1 MSVRTITKPPLR
13 LTLPGA
19 AIKRLREAGIYCTP
33 EISLEF
39 QRADKRY
46 VLRGRESGGAVRQ
59 LGRYVTF
66 CGEQGQRLAW
76 FLRPDSVTPNAEH
89 AIVIAPALVSV
100 EMFRVEHTY
109 ELLVARHQIHPV
121 KEGARPRVMSRVVF
135 RGWQGQLPLDLA
147 EKDRAIAGHIAPE
160 FFTRAGEPRRLP
172 AEYVEAVQAATLGA
186 NCGPCAH
193 PHFLVTP
200 NAAATTDAITH
211 GINAE
216 KPFASATQRQ
226 VAAAE
231 IG

>member
-1 MSVRTITKPPLR
+1 MSVRTSAKSPLR

-39 QRADKRY
+39 QRAGKRY

-66 CGEQGQRLAW
+66 CGEQGERLPW

-109 ELLVARHQIHPV
+109 ELLVARHRIHAV
-121 KEGARPRVMSRVVF
+121 KEGARPTVASQVVF

-147 EKDRAIAGHIAPE
+147 EKDRALAGRIAPE
-160 FFTRAGEPRRLP
+160 FFTRAGEPR
-172 AEYVEAVQAATLGA
+172 QAAG
-186 NCGPCAH
+186 
-193 PHFLVTP
+193 
-200 NAAATTDAITH
+200 
-211 GINAE
+211 
-216 KPFASATQRQ
+216 
-226 VAAAE
+226 
-231 IG
+231 

>member
-1 MSVRTITKPPLR
+1 MSVRTSPRSPLR

-19 AIKRLREAGIYCTP
+19 AIKRLREAAIYCTP

-66 CGEQGQRLAW
+66 CGEAGQRLPW

-109 ELLVARHQIHPV
+109 ELLVARHQIHAV
-121 KEGARPRVMSRVVF
+121 KEGARPRVASRVVF

-147 EKDRAIAGHIAPE
+147 EKDQAVAGHIAPE
-160 FFTRAGEPRRLP
+160 FFSRAGEPRRLP
-172 AEYVEAVQAATLGA
+172 AEYVEAIQAATLGS
-186 NCGPCAH
+186 NCGSCVH
-193 PHFLVTP
+193 SHFLSAP
-200 NAAATTDAITH
+200 KAAAITDAVT
-211 GINAE
+211 GEAPVASVAQEQMAGAE
-216 KPFASATQRQ
+216 
-226 VAAAE
+226 VE
-231 IG
+231 

>member
-1 MSVRTITKPPLR
+1 MSVRTSAKSPLR
-13 LTLPGA
+13 LTLPGP
-19 AIKRLREAGIYCTP
+19 AIQRLREAGIYCTP

-66 CGEQGQRLAW
+66 CGEQGQRLPW

-109 ELLVARHQIHPV
+109 ELLVARHQIQSP
-121 KEGARPRVMSRVVF
+121 KEGARPRVLSRVVF

-147 EKDRAIAGHIAPE
+147 EKDRALAGRIAPE

-172 AEYVEAVQAATLGA
+172 AEYVDAVQAATLGA
-186 NCGPCAH
+186 NCGPCVH
-193 PHFLVTP
+193 SHFLVP
-200 NAAATTDAITH
+200 PKAAAVVTVT
-211 GINAE
+211 AE
-216 KPFASATQRQ
+216 APVACAAQREI
-226 VAAAE
+226 AGAE
-231 IG
+231 VG